1 MKYKIIL
8 LILFF
13 SLLPSCNESKSDK
26 IVKRKD
32 QPDIHIL
39 KNEDSEMNIAIDA
52 ARKTIVEFEKAI
64 TSKNP
69 DYYNFALKKRFK
81 IGESGGEHI
90 WISNIGYQNN
100 KYYGI
105 VDNLPNSTTGVQ
117 LGDTIEI
124 PLEDITDWLYVDK
137 NTVKGAYTTRV
148 LRKRTTE
155 QERKKMNS
163 ESGLIFEE

>member
-1 MKYKIIL
+1 MNYQTTIL
-8 LILFF
+8 IFFF
-13 SLLPSCNESKSDK
+13 SLLISCNESKSDK

-32 QPDIHIL
+32 QPDVHIL
-39 KNEDSEMNIAIDA
+39 KNDSEMNTAIDN
-52 ARKTIVEFEKAI
+52 ARKTIVDFEKAI
-64 TSKNP
+64 TSKNSN
-69 DYYNFALKKRFK
+69 YYHFALKKRFK

-155 QERKKMNS
+155 QERKKMDS

>member
-90 WISNIGYQNN
+90 WISNIKFQNN
-100 KYYGI
+100 KYYGV
-105 VDNLPNSTTGVQ
+105 VDNLPSSTTEVKI
-117 LGDTIEI
+117 GDTIEI
-124 PLEDITDWLYVDK
+124 LTKDITDWLYVDK

-148 LRKRTTE
+148 LRKRITE
-155 QERKKMNS
+155 EERKKMDT

>member
-1 MKYKIIL
+1 MNYQTTIL
-8 LILFF
+8 IFFF
-13 SLLPSCNESKSDK
+13 SLLISCNESKSDK

-32 QPDIHIL
+32 QPDVHIL
-39 KNEDSEMNIAIDA
+39 KNDSEMNTAIDN
-52 ARKTIVEFEKAI
+52 ARKTIVDFEKAI

-69 DYYNFALKKRFK
+69 NYYHFALKKRFK

-105 VDNLPNSTTGVQ
+105 VDNLPNSTTAVQ

-155 QERKKMNS
+155 QERKKMDS